1 MRMVAVSVR
10 CSDRIGSASTFAR
23 APTPR
28 QRCVP
33 SAACGCVPEM
43 VDPENDHGQ
52 RATRLRIPP
61 LPPPLSRI
69 YATRA
74 LCASHSLTTVP
85 YALFP
90 MDRTRP
96 FCCAARAHA
105 ARARRRYVYSTKI
118 KALPAWLG
126 NCTKLQRLCAPAR
139 SEPALRRMLTMA
151 AATTRDHER
160 RWARSEYR
168 PAADGAVWSRAM
180 LACVHHATRTHDSG
194 AADRSGA
201 GYVCAD
207 AGRLTCAGMRLR
219 ARSRRC
225 RARGSGRS
233 CKSCACR
240 RLARIVRRTADGI
253 HARARDPRRAR
264 CESK

>member
-1 MRMVAVSVR
+1 MHA
-10 CSDRIGSASTFAR
+10 
-23 APTPR
+23 
-28 QRCVP
+28 
-33 SAACGCVPEM
+33 
-43 VDPENDHGQ
+43 H
-52 RATRLRIPP
+52 
-61 LPPPLSRI
+61 
-69 YATRA
+69 A
-74 LCASHSLTTVP
+74 LTHLTTI
-85 YALFP
+85 F
-90 MDRTRP
+90 
-96 FCCAARAHA
+96 CAAQVCSSHEDQGA
-105 ARARRRYVYSTKI
+105 AG
-118 KALPAWLG
+118 LG
-126 NCTKLQRLCAPAR
+126 RQLHQ
-139 SEPALRRMLTMA
+139 A
-151 AATTRDHER
+151 AATVRAGPLRTGAAADAYNGGSNNTRPR
-160 RWARSEYR
+160 APMGARSEYR

>member
-1 MRMVAVSVR
+1 VQMGIHKVARETGVLS
-10 CSDRIGSASTFAR
+10 I
-23 APTPR
+23 
-28 QRCVP
+28 
-33 SAACGCVPEM
+33 
-43 VDPENDHGQ
+43 
-52 RATRLRIPP
+52 IPNAGMHA
-61 LPPPLSRI
+61 
-69 YATRA
+69 ATRA

-85 YALFP
+85 HALFP

-233 CKSCACR
+233 C
-240 RLARIVRRTADGI
+240 
-253 HARARDPRRAR
+253 
-264 CESK
+264 